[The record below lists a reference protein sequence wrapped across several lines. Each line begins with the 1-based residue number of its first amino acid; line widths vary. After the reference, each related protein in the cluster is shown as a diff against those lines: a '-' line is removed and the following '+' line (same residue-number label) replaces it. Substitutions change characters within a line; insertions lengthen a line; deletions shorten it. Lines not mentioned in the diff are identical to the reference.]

1 MALLPRPLWH
11 TLSLLGILWM
21 LLAPQLPMPELPAL
35 AGEPPLLLSG
45 RIHRLRGNRQ
55 PGPGPM
61 PAPGLASGQDI
72 VVVLGRIQPVQLG
85 DPFLPEAKLQAPILS
100 RGRSGTTG
108 HFQLSVAQARP
119 EPFEVTLLLVVPG
132 GYYLNRFDG
141 SGAFAAYRLPQ
152 ASQQS
157 IELLDDRGAVF

>member
-1 MALLPRPLWH
+1 
-11 TLSLLGILWM
+11 
-21 LLAPQLPMPELPAL
+21 
-35 AGEPPLLLSG
+35 
-45 RIHRLRGNRQ
+45 
-55 PGPGPM
+55 M